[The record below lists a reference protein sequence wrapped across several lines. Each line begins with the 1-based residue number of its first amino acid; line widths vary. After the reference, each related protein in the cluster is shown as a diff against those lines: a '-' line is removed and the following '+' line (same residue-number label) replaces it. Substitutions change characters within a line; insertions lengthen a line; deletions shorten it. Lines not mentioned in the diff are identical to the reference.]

1 MKITRKQAVVGVS
14 LVAVFALLAVGAV
27 QMFPRLIDP
36 YAGMKTTLE
45 VQMDDATRLLVQQ
58 KIETAKASIAASEK
72 AGEEVDMNLYLSLA
86 EQYHILGDLV
96 ASREAYETYL
106 DLNPASYVAW
116 NAYGTIL
123 EIMGD
128 YEKAGPAF
136 AKAVE
141 ILKTQEFFR
150 DYAEFLAAHYP
161 EKETEYK
168 AVIDQAYEELGQTPW
183 TMQVLGDWYF
193 AHNDCVL
200 GRDHYEVAQALDPE
214 NTNITLDAEEKYE
227 ECTKE

>member
-1 MKITRKQAVVGVS
+1 MKITRKQAVLGVS
-14 LVAVFALLAVGAV
+14 LVAVLALLAVGAV

-58 KIETAKASIAASEK
+58 KLETARASIAAAQQ
-72 AGEEVDMNLYLSLA
+72 AGEEFDMNLYLAIA
-86 EQYHILGDLV
+86 EQQHILGDLI
-96 ASREAYETYL
+96 ASREAYEAYL
-106 DLNPASYVAW
+106 ELNPASYVAW

-136 AKAVE
+136 EKA
-141 ILKTQEFFR
+141 IDGLKAQEFFR

-168 AVIDQAYEELGQTPW
+168 AVIDQAYEALGQTPW
-183 TMQVLGDWYF
+183 TMQVLGNWYF

-200 GRDHYEVAQALDPE
+200 GRDHYEVAQALDPD
-214 NTNITLDAEEKYE
+214 NTNITLDAEEKYDA
-227 ECTKE
+227 CMK

>member
-1 MKITRKQAVVGVS
+1 MKITRTQAVIGVSMIAVLALLIVGVI
-14 LVAVFALLAVGAV
+14 

-36 YAGMKTTLE
+36 YAGLKTTLV

-58 KIETAKASIAASEK
+58 RLETAKASLAASEK
-72 AGEEVDMNLYLSLA
+72 AGEEVDMNLYLTIA
-86 EQYHILGDLV
+86 EQYHILGDLI

-116 NAYGTIL
+116 NAYGSIL

-136 AKAVE
+136 AKA
-141 ILKTQEFFR
+141 IDGLKAQEFFR

-161 EKETEYK
+161 EKEMEYK
-168 AVIDQAYEELGQTPW
+168 AVIDQAYEHLGQTPW
-183 TMQVLGDWYF
+183 TMQALGDWYF

-200 GRDHYEVAQALDPE
+200 GRDHYNVARALDPE
-214 NTNITLDAEEKYE
+214 NTNLQLDAEEKYDA
-227 ECTKE
+227 CRA